1 MVKPH
6 RFFIVVLIL
15 ILAGFAPA
23 VSTNQSAP
31 LPGLA
36 ESLATI
42 TDLLNRGRGIEAE
55 NVARAVLAR
64 VEELRGGDSL
74 EAAEVLDLLGRAVRR
89 SSTVTNEEKAQFA
102 ERAVAIK
109 ERVLGPWHPGLATS
123 LTNLAL
129 QRTLAADPSG
139 GKPLLERALAIRE
152 RAFGPD
158 DLSVAATLGSLAG
171 VLMTLRDDA
180 GAKAVLERTLAIREA
195 RHGAA
200 HVETIRTLFKIA
212 IFYAETS
219 DFVGARRH
227 YERALSLAEQVLGAR
242 HPMVFDIRLRLAI
255 VFSEGLGDYAA
266 SARLNEQLVA
276 EAGQAF
282 SPTDPR
288 LTVALHNLAQDRRD
302 LGDYIAARELAERS
316 LAIAERRFGPKHPE
330 VADSLHTLATV
341 LAAQGAYGEALQAFE
356 RATLINEEVRRP
368 LNPEVARASWFIRDL
383 LPVSG
388 YDADDLRDFEQ
399 AVAIR
404 AHRTGLADHRVTE
417 SLTNLAAILS
427 RAEDYRR
434 TRPLFERALA
444 EQEAVLDPDHPDIA
458 ASASNLARVLEHTGD
473 VATARTLY
481 ERALRVSEKAFG
493 PDHPNVATA
502 LLNLAGLRSKAGDAA
517 EGALLQ
523 KRALSIQQR
532 QLGPEHPDV
541 ADTLS
546 GLSLLEA
553 HAGAA
558 ADAFA
563 TAARAEEIR
572 REHVR
577 LTARTLSERQAL
589 TYSTSATSALDV
601 MLSVAATRPD
611 DQNTVTAAWDAVM
624 RSRGLVLDEMAARHR
639 VASTT
644 EDPEIRALTASLAS
658 ARQRLAAA
666 VVRGIRNDP
675 PERYRRLLDQARG
688 DKDRAER
695 DLAAKS
701 APFRDNLEK
710 SRISVAELVASLP
723 TNGAVVGFAR
733 YRRYDAG
740 PDRQRSREGELSYL
754 AFVLRGSQ
762 SAPAVVPL
770 GAAATLEAL
779 IARWRQQ
786 INQEALAGGRATPR
800 SEAAYQAVAGELRRQ
815 VWDPLLPYLAN
826 TTQVFIVPDGAL
838 HLVSFAALPT
848 AARYLVETGPL
859 IHYVSAERDLMG
871 AASAS
876 PAAGGLLAIGNPAFD
891 VPDLPRPATRSLGT
905 AQSGCIELGSTQ
917 FEPLPASLNEVDDV
931 VTLWSRARRAT
942 TRLTGS
948 AASEAAFK
956 SAAAGRQ
963 VLHLATHG
971 FFLGGPCATPS
982 DASSSA
988 PAERTARLTRE
999 NPLLLSGLILAG
1011 PDGRGAADEDG
1022 VLTAEEIAALNLS
1035 GVEWAVL
1042 SGCDTGVGEIR
1053 AGEGVFGLRRA
1064 FQVAGVKTVIMSLW
1078 TVEDQA
1084 TRQWMAALYENR
1096 LVRKLGT
1103 AEAVR
1108 EASVTM
1114 VRQRR
1119 AKGLSTHP
1127 LYWAA
1132 FVASGDWR

>member
-1 MVKPH
+1 M
-6 RFFIVVLIL
+6 
-15 ILAGFAPA
+15 
-23 VSTNQSAP
+23 S
-31 LPGLA
+31 GLA
-36 ESLATI
+36 DSLATI
-42 TDLLNRGRGIEAE
+42 TDLLTRGRGIEAE
-55 NVARAVLAR
+55 NLARAVLAR
-64 VEELRGGDSL
+64 VEDVRGGDSL

-89 SSTVTNEEKAQFA
+89 SSKVTNEEKAQLA

-109 ERVLGPWHPGLATS
+109 EKLLGPWHSSLATS

-129 QRTLAADPSG
+129 QRTLAADPAG

-152 RAFGPD
+152 KAFGPD
-158 DLSVAATLGSLAG
+158 DVSVAATLGSLAG

-195 RHGAA
+195 RYGVRHI
-200 HVETIRTLFKIA
+200 ETIRTLFKMA
-212 IFYAETS
+212 IFYAETA

-227 YERALSLAEQVLGAR
+227 YERALSLAEQALGVS
-242 HPMVFDIRLRLAI
+242 HPLVFDMRLRLAI

-276 EAGQAF
+276 EAERVF

-288 LTVALHNLAQDRRD
+288 LTVALRNLAIDRRD
-302 LGDYIAARELAERS
+302 LGDYAAAKALAERS
-316 LAIAERRFGPKHPE
+316 LAIAERGFGSRHPG

-356 RATLINEEVRRP
+356 RATLINEEARRP
-368 LNPEVARASWFIRDL
+368 PNPELARASWFIRDL

-388 YDADDLRDFEQ
+388 YDADDLGDFEQ
-399 AVAIR
+399 AVAMR
-404 AHRTGLADHRVTE
+404 ESATGLADHRVTE

-427 RAEDYRR
+427 KVEDYRR

-444 EQEAVLDPDHPDIA
+444 EQESVLNPDHPDIA
-458 ASASNLARVLEHTGD
+458 ASAANLARVLEHTGD
-473 VATARTLY
+473 VTTARTLY

-502 LLNLAGLRSKAGDAA
+502 LLDIARLRSSAGDAA
-517 EGALLQ
+517 EAALLL
-523 KRALSIQQR
+523 KRGLAIQQR
-532 QLGPEHPDV
+532 QLGPEHPAV
-541 ADTLS
+541 AETLS
-546 GLSLLEA
+546 NLSLLEER
-553 HAGAA
+553 AGAA

-589 TYSTSATSALDV
+589 AYSASATSALDV
-601 MLSVAATRPD
+601 MLRVAATRPD
-611 DQNTVTAAWDAVM
+611 DRTTITTAWDAVM

-644 EDPEIRALTASLAS
+644 EDPEILALTTSLTA

-675 PERYRRLLDQARG
+675 ADRYRRLLDQARG

-695 DLAAKS
+695 DLAAMS
-701 APFRDNLEK
+701 VRFRVDQE
-710 SRISVAELVASLP
+710 RDRVSVSELMTSLP
-723 TNGAVVGFAR
+723 ANGAVVGFAR
-733 YRRYDAG
+733 YRRHDAG
-740 PDRQRSREGELSYL
+740 PDGQRNPEGELSYL
-754 AFVLRGSQ
+754 AFVIRGTGA
-762 SAPAVVPL
+762 APAVVPL
-770 GAAATLEAL
+770 GTAETIEAL
-779 IARWRQQ
+779 ITRWRQQ
-786 INQEALAGGRATPR
+786 ISQEALAGGRATPR
-800 SEAAYQAVAGELRRQ
+800 SEAAYQRVAEELRRR

-826 TTQVFIVPDGAL
+826 ATHVFIVPDGAL
-838 HLVSFAALPT
+838 HLVSFASLPT
-848 AARYLVETGPL
+848 ASRYLVETGPL
-859 IHYVSAERDLMG
+859 IHYLSAERDLLG

-876 PAAGGLLAIGNPAFD
+876 PAAGSLLAIGNPTFGEPG
-891 VPDLPRPATRSLGT
+891 VPQPAQRSVGT
-905 AQSGCIELGSTQ
+905 TQSGCTDLGSMR
-917 FEPLPASLNEVDDV
+917 FEPLPASLTEVDDV
-931 VTLWSRARRAT
+931 VTLWSGARRAT

-956 SAAAGRQ
+956 AAAAGRQ

-971 FFLGGPCATPS
+971 FFLGGSCATAFE
-982 DASSSA
+982 ASSSVS
-988 PAERTARLTRE
+988 AERAARLTRE

-1011 PDGRGAADEDG
+1011 AKPRGATDEDG
-1022 VLTAEEIAALNLS
+1022 VLTAEEIASLNLN

-1064 FQVAGVKTVIMSLW
+1064 FQVAGAKTVIMSLW

-1084 TRQWMAALYENR
+1084 TRQWMSALYENR

-1103 AEAVR
+1103 ADAVR
-1108 EASVTM
+1108 EASLTM
-1114 VRQRR
+1114 LRQRR
-1119 AKGLSTHP
+1119 AKGVSTHP
-1127 LYWAA
+1127 LYWAG
-1132 FVASGDWR
+1132 FVATGDWR